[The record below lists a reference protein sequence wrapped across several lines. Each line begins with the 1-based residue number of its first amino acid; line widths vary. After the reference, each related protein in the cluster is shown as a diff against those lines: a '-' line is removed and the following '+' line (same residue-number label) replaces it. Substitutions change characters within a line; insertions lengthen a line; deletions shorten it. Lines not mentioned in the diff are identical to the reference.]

1 MKKKILF
8 TILCCVCAVVPI
20 AAQTAAPEGMVQ
32 IPAGKFW
39 MGRAYTIYTDSADLV
54 PIDKLDD
61 RPANNIYLDAFSIDK
76 YEVTNADYA
85 KFLQTAT
92 GTKPPW
98 HWPQGKVAAGT
109 EKLPVYN
116 VNWFE
121 ATAYCKWAGKRL
133 PTEAEW
139 EKAARGGLDRN
150 HYAWGD
156 ANYID
161 TSEKYIQP
169 PQGAGRLNNDEPIP
183 AHLSGADAKPVGS
196 FKPNGYGL
204 YDMIGNVREWVN
216 DWYDINY
223 YTFMPKKNP
232 QGPETGRYRGVRG
245 AGWLDAAPNTV
256 GGPSDNNT
264 VDTRD
269 FSDPDL
275 RATTIGFRCAK

>member
-1 MKKKILF
+1 MKSKTIF
-8 TILCCVCAVVPI
+8 IILCVICAAIPV
-20 AAQTAAPEGMVQ
+20 AAQTTAPENMSQV
-32 IPAGKFW
+32 PAGKFW

-54 PIDKLDD
+54 PRDKMDD
-61 RPANNIYLDAFSIDK
+61 RPANNVYLDAFYIDK
-76 YEVTNADYA
+76 YEATNADYA
-85 KFLQTAT
+85 KFVQAT

-98 HWPQGKVAAGT
+98 HWPKGKIEDGK

-150 HYAWGD
+150 RYSWGD
-156 ANYID
+156 AEVD
-161 TSEKYIQP
+161 TSEKYLEA
-169 PQGAGRLNNDEPIP
+169 PQGAGRTTEEPIP
-183 AHLSGADAKPVGS
+183 ANLDGEDAVPVGS
-196 FKPNGYGL
+196 YKPNGFGL
-204 YDMIGNVREWVN
+204 YDITGNVREWTN
-216 DWYDINY
+216 DWYDASY
-223 YTFMPKKNP
+223 YLFMPKKNP
-232 QGPETGRYRGVRG
+232 HGPESGRYRSVRG
-245 AGWLDAAPNTV
+245 AGWLDEAPNTV

-269 FSDPDL
+269 FSDPEL

>member
-1 MKKKILF
+1 MKKAIFIISFL
-8 TILCCVCAVVPI
+8 VCAALPA
-20 AAQTAAPEGMVQ
+20 AAQTAAPDGMVLF
-32 IPAGKFW
+32 PAGKFW
-39 MGRAYTIYTDSADLV
+39 RGRTFSICLDSGDLMARHK
-54 PIDKLDD
+54 IGD
-61 RPANNIYLDAFSIDK
+61 RPANNVYLDAFYIDK

-85 KFLQTAT
+85 KYLQAT
-92 GTKPPW
+92 SDSKPPW
-98 HWPQGKVAAGT
+98 HWPQGKIPNGK

-156 ANYID
+156 ADYID
-161 TSEKYIQP
+161 TSEKYLQA
-169 PQGAGRLNNDEPIP
+169 PQGAGRANPDEPIP
-183 AHLSGADAKPVGS
+183 ARLEGTDAMPVGS
-196 FKPNGYGL
+196 LKPNGYGL
-204 YDMIGNVREWVN
+204 YDIIGNVREWVN
-216 DWYDINY
+216 DWYDADY
-223 YTFMPKKNP
+223 YVFMPKRNP

-245 AGWLDAAPNTV
+245 SGWQDYSANTI